1 MKTVNDLFR
10 VFVIFSAIIGAPL
23 VIVTAMMGVQRTVA
37 TVTCEMVGQYC
48 HQSWGAAAI
57 KDVQY

>member
-23 VIVTAMMGVQRTVA
+23 VVVTAMMGVQRTVA
-37 TVTCEMVGQYC
+37 TVTCEMMGQHC
-48 HQSWGAAAI
+48 AASWGAKAI
-57 KDVQY
+57 KEVQY

>member
-10 VFVIFSAIIGAPL
+10 VFVIISALLGAPL
-23 VIVTAMMGVQRTVA
+23 VIVTAMLGLQRTVA

-48 HQSWGAAAI
+48 HQSWGAAGI
-57 KDVQY
+57 KEQQY